1 MEDGMDEERDEELE
15 AAIRVS
21 DIAHRH
27 AIEIHNIFTDGQPIS
42 IEYAEELVRCAIEEA
57 LGEGRQ
63 KPAGGYDR
71 VSDHFP
77 YL

>member
-1 MEDGMDEERDEELE
+1 MDDKPDTELE
-15 AAIRVS
+15 AALRIS
-21 DIAHRH
+21 EIAHRH

-57 LGEGRQ
+57 IGEGRQ
-63 KPAGGYDR
+63 HPIGGYDPIEDR
-71 VSDHFP
+71 FP